1 MPASASS
8 PVPPAPPGG
17 AAPGDG
23 LQIRPARPDEYAEAG
38 ALVETAYATGGL
50 LDNDRGYGEHLRDV
64 TGRADH
70 HEVLVA
76 LRDGRIVG
84 SVTVTPHG
92 TPQSEMA
99 REGESE
105 FRYLGVAPD
114 ARGTGVGEALVA
126 ACEERAVAQGASRIV
141 ICVISDNTRAH
152 RFYDRLGFARAPE
165 RDWVPVPQVTLWAFT
180 REVGAAPAG

>member
-1 MPASASS
+1 MPACASS
-8 PVPPAPPGG
+8 PVPPAPPAG
-17 AAPGDG
+17 AGPGNG
-23 LQIRPARPDEYAEAG
+23 LEIRPARPEEYAEAG

-64 TGRADH
+64 AGRADE

-76 LRDGRIVG
+76 VRDGRIVG
-84 SVTVTPHG
+84 SVTVTPYG

-126 ACEERAVAQGASRIV
+126 ACEERAAAHGASRIV

-180 REVGAAPAG
+180 REVGSAPAG